1 MIHQSVEMI
10 HWNIENIKKY
20 NKDLNYAIIIHFNN
34 VKINIDERTLPDNVF
49 LSTNAVYTER
59 DCSRLIYAMVQNF
72 KTLKERLTCDYICLL
87 SSGSGFFLENFI
99 TTNQIWLVQIFVMIW
114 IIHANLNGMEY
125 FL

>member
-1 MIHQSVEMI
+1 MI

-87 SSGSGFFLENFI
+87 LI
-99 TTNQIWLVQIFVMIW
+99 
-114 IIHANLNGMEY
+114 
-125 FL
+125 